1 MVAQPYEMH
10 HHHHAP
16 APPPPQH
23 VGMMPTYQYMPA
35 EGMHHPQGMMMPP
48 PPPPMQYV
56 PAPQHQTHAAAQP
69 YHHEQQQHHMVPA
82 TYINVE
88 LMHPRPDGRIDG
100 APLKTAPWTAAEDH
114 IISEAVARFG
124 CKWHV
129 ICTLVPGR
137 TVASVRNRWHRLAKA
152 RRSEP
157 VVPTNGSYR
166 CGRCGQPKR
175 GHVCR
180 AAVGIDPHRLAV
192 AREMME
198 RLSHVTEQ
206 QQAALS

>member
-1 MVAQPYEMH
+1 
-10 HHHHAP
+10 
-16 APPPPQH
+16 
-23 VGMMPTYQYMPA
+23 
-35 EGMHHPQGMMMPP
+35 MHHPQGVMMPP
-48 PPPPMQYV
+48 PPPPHMQYM
-56 PAPQHQTHAAAQP
+56 PPPQPLAHHHPQAYHPQEVQQP
-69 YHHEQQQHHMVPA
+69 QMMPA

-88 LMHPRPDGRIDG
+88 LMHPRPDGRMDG
-100 APLKTAPWTAAEDH
+100 GTLKTAPWTAAEDH

-206 QQAALS
+206 QGAL